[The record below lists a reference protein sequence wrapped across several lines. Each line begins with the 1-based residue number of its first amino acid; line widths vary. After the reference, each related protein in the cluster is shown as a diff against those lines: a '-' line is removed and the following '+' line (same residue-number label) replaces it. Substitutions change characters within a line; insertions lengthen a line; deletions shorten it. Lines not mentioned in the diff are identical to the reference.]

1 MVINESFSEGVTFIH
16 RLDPRVRLFSAFAF
30 SIIISVTG
38 NFQVLILAL
47 ITAFILLMCARLP
60 FKGVF
65 LRLLAVNLFIFLF
78 WLFLPFSVTGDV
90 VFSMGPLDLTKQGVL
105 YCTLLTLKSNAIIL
119 ILMSLA
125 ATMPVFTMGRAMSY
139 LKVPSKLVQLFI
151 FTYRYIH
158 SIYRE
163 FLRLK
168 DALDIRG
175 FIPKTNMHTYRT
187 YAYLIGMLIVKSHDR
202 AERVHAA
209 MLCRG
214 FDGIFFDLSEFSI
227 KKNDIIFLILFS
239 LYLLIIILLQWQ
251 RLIFT

>member
-1 MVINESFSEGVTFIH
+1 MVINESFSEGDSFIH

-30 SIIISVTG
+30 SIIISVTD
-38 NFQVLILAL
+38 NFQAL
-47 ITAFILLMCARLP
+47 IPAIIIAFILLIWARLP
-60 FKGVF
+60 FRGVF
-65 LRLLAVNLFIFLF
+65 LRLLAANLFIFLF
-78 WLFLPFSVTGDV
+78 WLFLPFSIEGDV
-90 VFSMGPLDLTKQGVL
+90 VFSIGSLEVTGQGLL
-105 YCTLLTLKSNAIIL
+105 YCALLTLKSNAIIL
-119 ILMSLA
+119 TLMSLA
-125 ATMPVFTMGRAMSY
+125 ATMPVFTMGRAMNY

-151 FTYRYIH
+151 FTFRYIH

-214 FDGIFFDLSEFSI
+214 FNGKFFDLTEFSI
-227 KKNDIIFLILFS
+227 KKNDLIFLFIFS
-239 LYLLIIILLQWQ
+239 LYLLIIIFLQWQ
-251 RLIFT
+251 NLIFI